1 MKLLT
6 RLFSVVALLFAFAA
20 CQKDESA
27 GPEQY
32 GIEAPELPT
41 EDQMDVTTGIAA
53 RIYGTPCAD
62 VSFEKSF
69 VSRFK
74 NVESGYNLET
84 TRVCVITSGAL
95 KTGQLTADDYLDL
108 YDCYENGGIIF
119 LTSPDADKFYEIF
132 QVEMCLAY
140 LHKMVTEYN
149 VELNG
154 ETIDLGDIGR
164 TFFNIGTVDTD
175 KLKDNVMY
183 DGLGLSNCNIFI
195 CNDQDNPALFEVK
208 EENEEDS
215 VSSTD
220 LGAIEINGYEYGR
233 QADAAVEWISRNF
246 EQTKAAPKLQ
256 EVMDA
261 YTITKT
267 HDAFVPNIYPF
278 VSEILYRPYETYKQV
293 VSETFSI
300 YTAHD
305 VANHTTYYQIDQKA
319 DFHSGLINPVPDS
332 NAPEKWH
339 RIRYFLN
346 APYYYV
352 CHFSEWLSKLKL
364 VLGGKDSTPEI
375 IYSGPEAA
383 NSSTEYSTSIYHGTM
398 SSQSNSIS
406 IGTSSSIADLFGV
419 SASYGHTWESGTSYE
434 CQVGTSCSK
443 QDIEIEKNTSVDKD
457 GLPVVEWHYMGNK
470 ARGEYSKGDK
480 GKPLWRVG
488 KLLISDMNQVN
499 SLLYKIPADISGN
512 AKLYYDEQIWYRTC
526 YFQEG
531 EDIRQ
536 LAHKGR
542 GNVFQGYIT
551 LPTPYRSIQHW
562 ILTFEEFGNVPV
574 ADRMAFQKFIEEKLL
589 SKGSTFDMQDIDDN
603 STKVA
608 NGVLKLFMDDFK
620 LLEDNLKAMGYTGT
634 FKFAL
639 KDKNGRILTALH
651 TIGSKNG

>member
-1 MKLLT
+1 MKSRLKFLSFAVLL
-6 RLFSVVALLFAFAA
+6 LAFAG
-20 CQKDESA
+20 CQKNEVEQSL
-27 GPEQY
+27 PEGY
-32 GIEAPELPT
+32 GVEAPELPT
-41 EDQMDVTTGIAA
+41 EDQMDVTTDIAA
-53 RIYGTPCAD
+53 RIYGTPGAD

-74 NVESGYNLET
+74 NVESGYNPET

-108 YDCYENGGIIF
+108 YDCYSNGGIIF

-140 LHKMVTEYN
+140 LHKIVTEYN

-164 TFFNIGTVDTD
+164 TFFNIGQVDMD

-183 DGLGLSNCNIFI
+183 DGLGLSNSKVFI
-195 CNDQDNPALFEVK
+195 CNDQDNPALFEIK
-208 EENEEDS
+208 EENEEGT
-215 VSSTD
+215 VAGTD
-220 LGAIEINGYEYGR
+220 IGTIEINGYEYGR

-261 YTITKT
+261 YTVTKT

-278 VSEILYRPYETYKQV
+278 VSEILYRPYETYEQV

-364 VLGGKDSTPEI
+364 VPGGKDSTPEI

-398 SSQSNSIS
+398 SSQSKTMTAGLSFD
-406 IGTSSSIADLFGV
+406 IGSLLGIN
-419 SASYGHTWESGTSYE
+419 ASYSHTWESGTSYE

-536 LAHKGR
+536 LDHKGR

-562 ILTFEEFGNVPV
+562 VLTFEDFGNVPV
-574 ADRMAFQKFIEEKLL
+574 ADRMAFQKFVEEKLL
-589 SKGSTFDMQDIDDN
+589 SKGTTFDMQDVDDK

-620 LLEDNLKAMGYTGT
+620 MLENNIKAFGYSGT
-634 FKFAL
+634 FVFKLECAAL
-639 KDKNGRILTALH
+639 NKELTASY
-651 TIGSKNG
+651 TIE

>member
-1 MKLLT
+1 MKSRLKFLSFAVLL
-6 RLFSVVALLFAFAA
+6 LAFAG
-20 CQKDESA
+20 CQKNEVEQSL
-27 GPEQY
+27 PEGY
-32 GIEAPELPT
+32 GVEAPELPT
-41 EDQMDVTTGIAA
+41 EDQMDVTTDIAA
-53 RIYGTPCAD
+53 RIYGTPGAD

-364 VLGGKDSTPEI
+364 VPGGKDSTPEI

-589 SKGSTFDMQDIDDN
+589 SKGSTFDMQDIDDK

-651 TIGSKNG
+651 TIQ

>member
-1 MKLLT
+1 MKSRLKFLSFAVLL
-6 RLFSVVALLFAFAA
+6 LAFAG
-20 CQKDESA
+20 CQKNEVEQSL
-27 GPEQY
+27 PEGY
-32 GIEAPELPT
+32 GVEAPELPT
-41 EDQMDVTTGIAA
+41 EDQMDVTTDIAA
-53 RIYGTPCAD
+53 RIYGTPGAD

-74 NVESGYNLET
+74 NVESGYNPET

-95 KTGQLTADDYLDL
+95 KTGQLMADDYLDL
-108 YDCYENGGIIF
+108 YDCYSNGGIIF

-140 LHKMVTEYN
+140 LHKIVTEYN

-164 TFFNIGTVDTD
+164 TFFNIGQVDMD

-183 DGLGLSNCNIFI
+183 DGLGLSNSKVFI
-195 CNDQDNPALFEVK
+195 CNDQDNPALFEIK
-208 EENEEDS
+208 EENEEGT
-215 VSSTD
+215 VAGTD
-220 LGAIEINGYEYGR
+220 IGTIEINGYEYGR

-278 VSEILYRPYETYKQV
+278 VSEILYRPYETYEQV

-339 RIRYFLN
+339 RNKILFY

-364 VLGGKDSTPEI
+364 VPGGKDSTPEI

-398 SSQSNSIS
+398 SSQSKTMTAGLSFD
-406 IGTSSSIADLFGV
+406 IGSLLGIN
-419 SASYGHTWESGTSYE
+419 ASYSHTWESGTSYE

-574 ADRMAFQKFIEEKLL
+574 ADRMKFQKFVEEKLL
-589 SKGSTFDMQDIDDN
+589 SKGTTFDMQDVDDK

-620 LLEDNLKAMGYTGT
+620 MLENNIKAFGYSGT
-634 FKFAL
+634 FVFKLECAAL
-639 KDKNGRILTALH
+639 NKELTASY
-651 TIGSKNG
+651 TIK

>member
-1 MKLLT
+1 MKSRLKFLSFAVLL
-6 RLFSVVALLFAFAA
+6 LAFAG
-20 CQKDESA
+20 CQKNEVEQSL
-27 GPEQY
+27 PEGY
-32 GIEAPELPT
+32 GVEAPELPT
-41 EDQMDVTTGIAA
+41 EDQMDVTTDIAA
-53 RIYGTPCAD
+53 RIYGTPGAD

-74 NVESGYNLET
+74 NVESGYNPET

-95 KTGQLTADDYLDL
+95 KTGQLMADDYLDL
-108 YDCYENGGIIF
+108 YDCYSNGGIIF

-140 LHKMVTEYN
+140 LHKIVTEYN

-164 TFFNIGTVDTD
+164 TFFNIGQVDMD

-183 DGLGLSNCNIFI
+183 DGLGLSNSKVFI
-195 CNDQDNPALFEVK
+195 CNDQDNPALFEIK
-208 EENEEDS
+208 EENEEGT
-215 VSSTD
+215 VAGTD
-220 LGAIEINGYEYGR
+220 IGTIEINGYEYGR

-278 VSEILYRPYETYKQV
+278 VSEILYRPYETYEQV

-364 VLGGKDSTPEI
+364 VPGGKDSTPEI

-398 SSQSNSIS
+398 SSQSKTMTAGLSFD
-406 IGTSSSIADLFGV
+406 IGSLLGIN
-419 SASYGHTWESGTSYE
+419 ASYSHTWESGTSYE

-536 LAHKGR
+536 LDHKGR

-562 ILTFEEFGNVPV
+562 ILTFEEFGDVPV
-574 ADRMAFQKFIEEKLL
+574 ADRMEFQKFVEEKLL
-589 SKGSTFDMQDIDDN
+589 SKGTTFDMQDVDDK

-620 LLEDNLKAMGYTGT
+620 MLENNIKAFGYSGT
-634 FKFAL
+634 FVFKLECAAL
-639 KDKNGRILTALH
+639 NKELTASY
-651 TIGSKNG
+651 TIK